1 LTMKRSRRH
10 LAGGFALVV
19 VLVGLL
25 LLLIVSQP
33 RPQAGS
39 SDSADDAVD
48 WVSRRQEVPLGE
60 PLSVARPSPAR
71 WILGD
76 GFLAPD
82 AEGSWL
88 AQTEGVIRFRVDTG
102 EPVSVE
108 IHVRPLLGRGSPTRD
123 ISVSSTIDHRDLA
136 LTGGTALVLLA
147 LDGTS
152 PQEVRFQCSD
162 TDSPQGLQINPDQ
175 RRFCF
180 KLLTIQVNAE

>member
-1 LTMKRSRRH
+1 MTMKRPRRRLVGGIA
-10 LAGGFALVV
+10 LAV
-19 VLVGLL
+19 VLVGSLL
-25 LLLIVSQP
+25 VLSASQP
-33 RPQAGS
+33 RPQAGNLES
-39 SDSADDAVD
+39 VDDAVD
-48 WVSRRQEVPLGE
+48 WVSRRQTVSPGE

-102 EPVSVE
+102 DPVSVE
-108 IHVRPLLGRGSPTRD
+108 IHVKPLLGRGSPTRD
-123 ISVSSTIDHRDLA
+123 ISVSSTIDHRDLT
-136 LTGGTALVLLA
+136 LTGGTAVALLA